1 MSMPDHQVG
10 GLRAGYAPE
19 TSAPGIEIF
28 GIRVRIRKASALV
41 DRVHQ
46 VGAIAFRLSRCLR
59 VQGNCNQRRTV
70 VLAQC
75 AAARTRSFDRR
86 NGG

>member
-1 MSMPDHQVG
+1 MSMPDHQVR
-10 GLRAGYAPE
+10 GLRMVYTPE
-19 TSAPGIEIF
+19 TPGPGIQIF
-28 GIRVRIRKASALV
+28 GVRVRVGEAGALV

-59 VQGNCNQRRTV
+59 AQGNRNERRTV

-75 AAARTRSFDRR
+75 AGARTRSFNRR
-86 NGG
+86 NSG